1 MLSWPQQ
8 QLAFILLVQ
17 IIVKHFI
24 ILLKDNVNYNK
35 SHSLPL
41 KNRSNANR
49 NQSSSRLWL
58 LSLVLGITWFNNV
71 TGIYKN

>member
-1 MLSWPQQ
+1 MLSWTQQ

-24 ILLKDNVNYNK
+24 MLKDNVNYNK

-49 NQSSSRLWL
+49 NQSSSRQWL
-58 LSLVLGITWFNNV
+58 LSLVLGIAWFNNV